1 LKGLNACGNEKVFRE
16 NAKAIQAMWE
26 EVDEKGRPPGDWRVF
41 LDQIKANIVFL

>member
-1 LKGLNACGNEKVFRE
+1 LKGLNACGHEKVFRE

-26 EVDEKGRPPGDWRVF
+26 EMDVNGRSPQDWRAF